1 MLWKEKAEKMFFA
14 DKKSINNIEAETG
27 ISRQTLSAYLKTV
40 SGFQEEKN
48 RRKAENQIKR
58 KEYKKAKNRE
68 YRSCQSVT
76 GETMKR
82 EHDVAVM
89 ILSREKYY

>member
-1 MLWKEKAEKMFFA
+1 MPWKEKARQLFFEE
-14 DKKSINNIEAETG
+14 KKSISSIETDTG

-40 SGFQEEKN
+40 PGFQEEKQ
-48 RRKAENQIKR
+48 RRKAENKEKR
-58 KEYKKAKNRE
+58 KEYKRLKNRE

-82 EHDVAVM
+82 EHDIAAM